1 MEPKIWIYIVV
12 VLIYAVRWAM
22 KRASQQ
28 SADKPVDQRPR
39 QQLDDIPAT
48 SSEKTRHL
56 TFEELLKEITENKKV
71 NQPQPTYVDYEDN
84 IGEEIDDLEV
94 IPKRPETQ
102 QRVYREYETSK
113 KEAFNRPSLE
123 ETTKLEDT
131 DVKFGKFKAFKLD
144 DGRNVM
150 LEEYVRD
157 FQDPDGFKKALV
169 MSEILKTK
177 F

>member
-12 VLIYAVRWAM
+12 ILIYAVRWAM
-22 KRASQQ
+22 KRAGQQ
-28 SADKPVDQRPR
+28 SVDKSNDQRPS
-39 QQLDDIPAT
+39 QASDDVPTI
-48 SSEKTRHL
+48 SSGKTRPL

-71 NQPQPTYVDYEDN
+71 NQPQPTYVDYDDN
-84 IGEEIDDLEV
+84 IGDEIDDLEV
-94 IPKRPETQ
+94 IPTRQQTQ

-113 KEAFNRPSLE
+113 NEAFNRLSLE

-131 DVKFGKFKAFKLD
+131 DVKFGKFSAFKLD
-144 DGRNVM
+144 EGRNVI
-150 LEEYVRD
+150 LEEYIRD
-157 FQDPDGFKKALV
+157 FRDPEGFKKALV